1 MESTKE
7 KIINKIKET
16 ELKPRERW
24 QFQLREF
31 LVWFGLSLI
40 VALAAL
46 AFATVIFNF
55 ANADWMMR
63 RQLGLGMG
71 RFIFMSMPY
80 VWLLILVGLIGVSY
94 YAFRQTKNGYQYALP
109 LIAVIIILLSIIF
122 GWMSHRYLMS
132 GRWIESGAQKHMPM
146 YQMMTRPRQAVWM
159 NPEKGFLIGQVI
171 SSFVDNE
178 FKLSDINRKVWLV
191 SCDECLMPSGVK
203 LNERDKVKIIGE
215 KIDENNFIAEEVIM
229 FFRQKEMGE
238 TRFR

>member
-31 LVWFGLSLI
+31 LVWFGLSVI
-40 VALAAL
+40 VVLSAL

-71 RFIFMSMPY
+71 RFIFMNMPY
-80 VWLLILVGLIGVSY
+80 VWLLILVGLIGVFY

-146 YQMMTRPRQAVWM
+146 YQMMTRPRQAIWM
-159 NPEKGFLIGQVI
+159 NPEKGLIAGWII
-171 SSFVDNE
+171 SEYKDNE
-178 FKLSDINRKVWLV
+178 FKLSDINKKSWNIR
-191 SCDECLMPSGVK
+191 CDKCLIRPEVEISK
-203 LNERDKVKIIGE
+203 KTRVKIIGQ
-215 KIDENNFIAEEVIM
+215 KIDEYTFEAQEIRP
-229 FFRQKEMGE
+229 FFSGKGVMKEK
-238 TRFR
+238 F